1 MWCAYFYYC
10 TVFLSLEHSAR
21 IIESSKTSR
30 SSRLSSNATNFSRRS
45 YTFTTSDR
53 EAKSSLTDSEKVLL
67 LFSWLIFKT
76 FCFYH
81 TYLFAFKETIVFF
94 GKDITSEAGLYAYK
108 SSLVLLPIIPMFIL
122 VVQCLFTMPLIIE
135 HEAKL
140 TKFESQ
146 VHNAKG
152 PDHL

>member
-1 MWCAYFYYC
+1 ML
-10 TVFLSLEHSAR
+10 LS
-21 IIESSKTSR
+21 
-30 SSRLSSNATNFSRRS
+30 
-45 YTFTTSDR
+45 
-53 EAKSSLTDSEKVLL
+53 
-67 LFSWLIFKT
+67 
-76 FCFYH
+76 
-81 TYLFAFKETIVFF
+81 YLFAFKETIVFF

-122 VVQCLFTMPLIIE
+122 IVQCLFTMPLIIE